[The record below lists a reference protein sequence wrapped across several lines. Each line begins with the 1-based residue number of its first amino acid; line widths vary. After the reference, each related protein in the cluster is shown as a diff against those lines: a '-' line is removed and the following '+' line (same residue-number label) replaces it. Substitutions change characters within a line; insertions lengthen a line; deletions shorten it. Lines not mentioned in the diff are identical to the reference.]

1 MVRLSGMETLTSKEA
16 ADLLRISPQ
25 AWHRLVAKEG
35 IVPVKELP
43 GIRGAKFWRVS
54 DVVRLA
60 AKLETSA
67 A

>member
-1 MVRLSGMETLTSKEA
+1 METLTSKEA

-25 AWHRLVAKEG
+25 AWHRLVAKESLE
-35 IVPVKELP
+35 PVKELP

-60 AKLETSA
+60 GKQEQGA